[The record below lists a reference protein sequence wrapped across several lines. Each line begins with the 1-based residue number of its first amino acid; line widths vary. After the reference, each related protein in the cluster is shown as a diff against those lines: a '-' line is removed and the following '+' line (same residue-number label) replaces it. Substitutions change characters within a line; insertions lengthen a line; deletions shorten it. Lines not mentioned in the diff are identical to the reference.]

1 MNHHHH
7 HVGMLKWMAPQIIFS
22 PAGQTISGGF
32 EKRSLHQTWLGNEG
46 SFIMQ
51 CTSYIQ
57 LRWTWTIMEVT
68 SVCTGWS
75 VVYLPG
81 TRTCTY
87 ESETRKNCAQGTVW
101 NTLVI
106 EDNQWYRWEPRR
118 QLLGASGTGKKH
130 DGFNLHR
137 HESIFLSIRPS
148 LVLVYVGIF
157 NLLSFKNFM
166 SSH

>member
-1 MNHHHH
+1 MIGKRRLFYNAMHFIHTTPVDLNYYGS
-7 HVGMLKWMAPQIIFS
+7 HV
-22 PAGQTISGGF
+22 
-32 EKRSLHQTWLGNEG
+32 SLYRLICSLPTRY
-46 SFIMQ
+46 
-51 CTSYIQ
+51 SY
-57 LRWTWTIMEVT
+57 L
-68 SVCTGWS
+68 
-75 VVYLPG
+75 
-81 TRTCTY
+81 Y